1 MVQPFSLHRAAFN
14 AWPIPA
20 RAGIG
25 LRIPHHARVMAERHA
40 ADWLEVHPENYM
52 AAGAAAQELDAIRRD
67 HALSLHAV
75 GLSLGSADGVND
87 THLRRLSGLITRYAP
102 GLISDHLS
110 WSSIE
115 GVHLPDLLPL
125 PYTDE
130 ALRVVSRNLDRV
142 QTALKR
148 TLLVENPSTYF
159 QISQSSMS
167 EPEFLGALVRHSGC
181 SILLDINNIAVSAH
195 NHGADAGHRLQA
207 YLKAIPA
214 ESIEEIHLAGHAVQR
229 LDNGRDLRID
239 DHGSEVSAEVWRL
252 YETAIAHIGP
262 RPTLIEWDTDLPAL
276 DVLQTE
282 AAKAQTILDRL
293 IWQEEPRYALAG

>member
-1 MVQPFSLHRAAFN
+1 MEQPFSLNRAAFN

-25 LRIPHHARVMAERHA
+25 LRIPHHRQVIEDRHA

-52 AAGAAAQELDAIRRD
+52 TAGAAAQELDIIRRD

-75 GLSLGSADGVND
+75 GLSLGSADGVSD
-87 THLRRLSGLITRYAP
+87 KHLARLSELITRYAP
-102 GLISDHLS
+102 GLVSDHLS

-125 PYTDE
+125 PYTEE
-130 ALRVVSRNLDRV
+130 ALAVVTRNLDRA
-142 QTALKR
+142 QSALKR

-159 QISQSSMS
+159 EVSLSSMS
-167 EPEFLGALVRHSGC
+167 EPEFLGELVRRSDC
-181 SILLDINNIAVSAH
+181 SILLDLNNIYVSAR
-195 NHGADAGHRLQA
+195 NHGVDPQARLQA

-214 ESIEEIHLAGHAVQR
+214 DAIEEIHLAGHSVER

-239 DHGSEVSAEVWRL
+239 DHGSQVSAGVWWL
-252 YETAIAHIGP
+252 YQTIVATIGA

-276 DVLQTE
+276 DVLQAE
-282 AAKAQTILDRL
+282 AGKAQAVLDQL
-293 IWQEEPRYALAG
+293 NWQEEPRYALAG